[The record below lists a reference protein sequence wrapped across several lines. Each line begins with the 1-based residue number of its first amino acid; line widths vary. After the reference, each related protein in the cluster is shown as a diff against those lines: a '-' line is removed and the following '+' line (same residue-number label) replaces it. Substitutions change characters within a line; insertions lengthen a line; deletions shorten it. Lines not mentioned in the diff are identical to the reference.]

1 MGLVTVALPLSDPPS
16 HVAPPCT
23 AMVARRFARKVTQ
36 VYDEALAP
44 HGLTIG
50 QFGILGNLRRR
61 EPVGVAALAERLSSD
76 ASTLSR
82 LLKPL
87 AASGLLAIE
96 RDPNDGRGRAIR
108 LTDAGRDRVIAARP
122 AWAAAQASVADRL
135 GSERVAALRFI
146 LNDAYPLL

>member
-1 MGLVTVALPLSDPPS
+1 MNAALPLPAPRLTDT
-16 HVAPPCT
+16 PPCT

-36 VYDEALAP
+36 VYDDALGD

-50 QFGILGNLRRR
+50 QFGILANLRRN

-87 AASGLLAIE
+87 AAAKLISIE
-96 RDPNDGRGRAIR
+96 RAADDGRAKAIR
-108 LTDAGRDRVIAARP
+108 LTDAGRDRARAAKSAWLAAQDTIAAR
-122 AWAAAQASVADRL
+122 L
-135 GSERVAALRFI
+135 GAERVAALRFI
-146 LNDAYPLL
+146 LNDAYTLL